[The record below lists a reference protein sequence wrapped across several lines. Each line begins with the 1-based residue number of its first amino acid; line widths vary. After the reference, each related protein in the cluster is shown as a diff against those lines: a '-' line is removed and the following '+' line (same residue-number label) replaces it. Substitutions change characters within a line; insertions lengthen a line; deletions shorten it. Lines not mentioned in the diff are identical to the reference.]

1 MRVQYSFIIRFHA
14 SQQNLLTPVKP
25 HLYHRLL
32 ANLYSKVE
40 EESLRGALLASNID
54 NQDDLA
60 LELVEVIVLAL
71 GVKRL
76 QVVESSSRCHCD
88 A

>member
-1 MRVQYSFIIRFHA
+1 M
-14 SQQNLLTPVKP
+14 KP

-32 ANLYSKVE
+32 ANLCGRLE
-40 EESLRGALLASNID
+40 EERGVLLASNID

-60 LELVEVIVLAL
+60 FELVEVIVLAL